1 MEKDHIMMLRT
12 YSNSNLCI
20 KRFCSE
26 KFIDLTKLKLKNQN
40 TLLMIK
46 EILNL

>member
-1 MEKDHIMMLRT
+1 MMMLRI

-26 KFIDLTKLKLKNQN
+26 KFIDLTKLKLKNKH
-40 TLLMIK
+40 TLLMII